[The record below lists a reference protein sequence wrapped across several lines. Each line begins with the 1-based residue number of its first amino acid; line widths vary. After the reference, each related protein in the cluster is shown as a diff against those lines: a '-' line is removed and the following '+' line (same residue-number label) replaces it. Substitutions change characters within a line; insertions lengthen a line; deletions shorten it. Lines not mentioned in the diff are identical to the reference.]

1 MEIAAVLVDPSEKQS
16 WFCATP
22 ATNPDFDCLC
32 DWRRKKHPPLLVAL
46 ADQGEGTVVEI
57 ELVDADARNFTTTK
71 SAAEHQCDDC
81 AVTGADRRV
90 RIAPREKISGFVKGK
105 RAPP

>member
-1 MEIAAVLVDPSEKQS
+1 MVRGLHAAFRNPTDRTRIESVGNGNPAVLVDPSEKQS

-46 ADQGEGTVVEI
+46 AYQGEGTVVEI
-57 ELVDADARNFTTTK
+57 ELVDADAGNFSAAK
-71 SAAEHQCDDC
+71 SAAEH
-81 AVTGADRRV
+81 
-90 RIAPREKISGFVKGK
+90 E
-105 RAPP
+105 